1 MSEVSMQKSS
11 SGVFA
16 RKSSG
21 LVRTVST
28 FDTFYFSLNQMNP
41 AIGILTA
48 AALVAYPGASLEWAT
63 ILVLIGAIFLGIS
76 YALFSSVYPRSGA
89 EYVPLSRVFHPL
101 IGFVG
106 SFSNT
111 IWQGFYFGV
120 APAYAAAF
128 AWAPMFLILGLQL
141 DKPGLIDLGLWFDS
155 PVGWFTVGSVI
166 VLAGAFVLY
175 RGAGTFFKVQRYI
188 FSLALF
194 GFVVLLVVLGLGAA
208 GVMNFEAAFDG
219 YAGAGA
225 YQALIDT
232 AAGYEIPLTPDMN
245 MAETLNFM
253 IWPGFAVLLAV
264 WSTSFSGEVKNV
276 TRGQLIAIPTAQ
288 TVGTLIMLGIG
299 FFARM
304 ALGDAGLRAFGIA
317 ALLDPDI
324 LPIPIYPWVSTLAA
338 LMTGSPL
345 VSVIILGGI
354 LLLFLVNTPAVAMYS
369 TRSMLAWSIDG
380 LAPKWLGKV
389 SEKYHTPSS
398 AIIVITVVAI
408 AFLALYSFTSFFSVL
423 SAQIS
428 FSVVLGLTAF
438 AAAIFPYVKRD
449 VYESSSAKIEFLG
462 IPLMTISGLI
472 AAVTMGFVGYRTAID
487 PINGANTPQSIGT
500 IVGTFVVGA
509 LWYFYFVNK
518 NKKEGV
524 DMDARFDEIPV
535 E

>member
-1 MSEVSMQKSS
+1 MSEVGMREDSP
-11 SGVFA
+11 GVFA

-41 AIGILTA
+41 AIGLLSA

-89 EYVPLSRVFHPL
+89 EYVPLSRVLHPL
-101 IGFVG
+101 VGFVG
-106 SFSNT
+106 SFSNAL
-111 IWQGFYFGV
+111 WQGFYFGV

-141 DKPGLIDLGLWFDS
+141 DRPGLIDLGLWFDS
-155 PVGWFTVGSVI
+155 PLGWFTVGSVI
-166 VLAGAFVLY
+166 VLAGAFLLY
-175 RGAGTFFKVQRYI
+175 RGAGAFFKVQRII
-188 FSLALF
+188 FSLALL
-194 GFVVLLVVLGLGAA
+194 GFAVLLIVLGLGASGA
-208 GVMNFEAAFDG
+208 MNFEPVFNS
-219 YAGAGA
+219 YAGDGA
-225 YQALIDT
+225 YQAFIST
-232 AAGYEIPLTPDMN
+232 AAGYGFPLNPAMKIK
-245 MAETLNFM
+245 ETLNFM

-264 WSTSFSGEVKNV
+264 WSTAFSGEIKNV

-299 FFARM
+299 FFARLT
-304 ALGDAGLRAFGIA
+304 LGNEGLRAFGVA
-317 ALLDPDI
+317 ALIDPDI

-338 LMTGSPL
+338 LMTDSPL
-345 VSVIILGGI
+345 VSIIILGGI

-389 SEKYHTPSS
+389 SENYHTPSN
-398 AIIVITVVAI
+398 AIIVTTVVAI
-408 AFLALYSFTSFFSVL
+408 VFLALYSFTAFFSVL

-428 FSVVLGLTAF
+428 FSIVLGLTAI
-438 AAAIFPYVKRD
+438 AAAIFPYTKKD
-449 VYESSSAKIEFLG
+449 VYEASAAKIEFLG
-462 IPLMTISGLI
+462 IPLMTISGVI
-472 AAVTMGFVGYRTAID
+472 AAVTMGFVGYRTAVD
-487 PINGANTPQSIGT
+487 PINGANSPQSIGT

-509 LWYFYFVNK
+509 IWYFYFVSK
-518 NKKEGV
+518 NKKEGI
-524 DMDARFDEIPV
+524 DLDARFKEIPV